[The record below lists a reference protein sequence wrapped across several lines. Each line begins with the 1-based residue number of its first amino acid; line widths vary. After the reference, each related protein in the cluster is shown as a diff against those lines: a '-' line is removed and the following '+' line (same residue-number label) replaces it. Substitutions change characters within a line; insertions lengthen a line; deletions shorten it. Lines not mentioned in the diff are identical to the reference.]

1 MPRIRDLAVICRS
14 KNANPF
20 SLTLD
25 MVFPDRDTFEMVRSS
40 GVINRSLI
48 SRLYSVREE
57 DVLLVEFPPANAI
70 KATIPR
76 LHGSGA
82 VEDSDVYGAQQHGP
96 LMDVEIPG

>member
-1 MPRIRDLAVICRS
+1 MARIRDLAVICRS

-25 MVFPDRDTFEMVRSS
+25 VVLPDKETFERVRSS
-40 GVINRSLI
+40 GIINRALI
-48 SRLYSVREE
+48 SRLYNVPEN
-57 DVLLVEFPPANAI
+57 DVLLVEFPPANAF

-76 LHGSGA
+76 LYGSGA

-96 LMDVEIPG
+96 LMDVEIPD